1 MKEYAVRTEQL
12 QKVYKSQKAV
22 DGVCMHV
29 EKGAIYGLIGRNGA
43 GKTTL
48 MKLITGMANPTEGD
62 IYLYGDDVKMS
73 RKNQTRMGSLIE
85 NPGLYPNMSAFD
97 NMRLQ
102 AVAMGVYQKD
112 KILDLLQLVGLGNVG
127 NKKVKN
133 YSMGMKQRLGIGIA
147 LIGSPDM
154 LILDEPINGLDPQG
168 IIEIRELIQKLN
180 QTKKMTI
187 LISSHI
193 LDELSRVATQYGII
207 NSGKLLMELTRAE
220 LEAKSAEK
228 VEIVTPET
236 AGAAVVLDK
245 MGILDY
251 TVVDSHTIEA
261 FFCIDRSAEINTA
274 MISNGI
280 SVQSIQIKS
289 DTLQDFFLK
298 ATAVN
303 KEDK

>member
-1 MKEYAVRTEQL
+1 
-12 QKVYKSQKAV
+12 
-22 DGVCMHV
+22 
-29 EKGAIYGLIGRNGA
+29 
-43 GKTTL
+43 
-48 MKLITGMANPTEGD
+48 
-62 IYLYGDDVKMS
+62 
-73 RKNQTRMGSLIE
+73 
-85 NPGLYPNMSAFD
+85 
-97 NMRLQ
+97 
-102 AVAMGVYQKD
+102 MGVYQKD

-245 MGILDY
+245 MGILD
-251 TVVDSHTIEA
+251 
-261 FFCIDRSAEINTA
+261 
-274 MISNGI
+274 
-280 SVQSIQIKS
+280 
-289 DTLQDFFLK
+289 
-298 ATAVN
+298 
-303 KEDK
+303 

>member
-12 QKVYKSQKAV
+12 QKAYKSQIAV

-62 IYLYGDDVKMS
+62 IYLYGDDVKVN
-73 RKNQTRMGSLIE
+73 RRNQTRMGNLIE
-85 NPGLYPNMSAFD
+85 NPGLYPNMTAFD

-112 KILDLLQLVGLGNVG
+112 KIFDLLQLVGLGNVG

-168 IIEIRELIQKLN
+168 IIEIRELLQKLN

-193 LDELSRVATQYGII
+193 LDELSRVATHYGII
-207 NSGKLLMELTRAE
+207 NSGKLLMELTREE

-228 VEIVTPET
+228 VEIVTSET
-236 AGAAVVLDK
+236 AGAVVVLEK
-245 MGILDY
+245 LGILDY
-251 TVVDSHTIEA
+251 TVVDAKTIEA
-261 FFCIDRSAEINTA
+261 FSCIDRSAEINTA
-274 MISNGI
+274 MISGGV

-298 ATAVN
+298 ATAEN
-303 KEDK
+303 GEDK